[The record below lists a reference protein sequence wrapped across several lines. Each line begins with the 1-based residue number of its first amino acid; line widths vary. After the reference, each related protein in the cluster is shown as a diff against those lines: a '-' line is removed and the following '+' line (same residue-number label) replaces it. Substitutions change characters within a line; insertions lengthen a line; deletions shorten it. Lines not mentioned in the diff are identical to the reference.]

1 MNRPATVLVCMV
13 ATATTAA
20 AQAPAQQP
28 QQGAAPAP
36 AAVWTV
42 SADMAAPESAFY
54 DATSNSIFVSSING
68 DVGAKDGNGYISRLA
83 PDGRVVNAKWATG
96 LNAPKGLR
104 SAGGT
109 LWVADIDEVVAI
121 EISSGRITSRVK
133 IEGAQFLNDLATAPD
148 GTVYVSDSQAF
159 RVYSVKDGKATVF
172 VEGEDAVETPNGVL
186 VDGNRLIVGSMGRG
200 AFGPPPNQTPQGAQG
215 GRGAPDAPAAPA
227 AQAGRG
233 RGGAPAG
240 GRLFAFDLRTKARTV
255 ITPEPIGGIDG
266 IESDGRGGYLVTDV
280 FGSRLL
286 HVTPSGAAR
295 PILQFT
301 TAGADLGYIAARQIA
316 VVPYLFGNSA
326 AAYDLSSV
334 LR

>member
-1 MNRPATVLVCMV
+1 MLATGI
-13 ATATTAA
+13 TAA
-20 AQAPAQQP
+20 AQAPAQQN
-28 QQGAAPAP
+28 AAPAP

-68 DVGAKDGNGYISRLA
+68 DIGAKDGNGYISRLA
-83 PDGRVVNAKWATG
+83 PDGRVVSAKWATG

-104 SAGGT
+104 GAGGT

-133 IEGAQFLNDLATAPD
+133 IEGAQFLNDLATASD

-159 RVYSVKDGKATVF
+159 RVYSVKDGKAAIF
-172 VEGEDAVETPNGVL
+172 VEGEDAVETPNGLL

-200 AFGPPPNQTPQGAQG
+200 AFGPPPSQGAGGAQG
-215 GRGAPDAPAAPA
+215 AEG

-240 GRLFAFDLRTKARTV
+240 GRLFAFDLTTKARTV
-255 ITPEPIGGIDG
+255 ITQEPIGGIDG

-286 HVTPSGAAR
+286 HVAASGTVR

-301 TAGADLGYIAARQIA
+301 AAGADFGYIAARQIA
-316 VVPYLFGNSA
+316 VVPYLFGNSV
-326 AAYDLSSV
+326 AAYDLSSA